1 MSKNIPATG
10 KRVLI
15 TLASSEYQ
23 GKIGKLVEETTEGG
37 WWVSL
42 DKGHVLEV
50 FALGEFEALPNRTV
64 SHGHGAS
71 NPPFAIWE

>member
-15 TLASSEYQ
+15 TLASSEFK
-23 GKIGKLVEETTEGG
+23 GKIGKLVEETTEGA

-42 DKGHVLEV
+42 NKGRVLEV
-50 FALGEFEALPNRTV
+50 MAPQDFVVLQDQHPRRKKVDDNGLCIIE
-64 SHGHGAS
+64 
-71 NPPFAIWE
+71 